1 MTTNQSTPDIAASI
15 VEQAEELVRLEVALA
30 KQELKELAIT
40 NAIAAG
46 SFAGA
51 GLLALLAILVAVP
64 VLLVVAIP
72 IHWLAAL
79 VWIVVYLVAALG
91 LYLFGRSKLH
101 LAMPERT
108 LASLKETRNWAIQ
121 QMRSRGR

>member
-1 MTTNQSTPDIAASI
+1 MTTDLSLHHRRRAPLSDELAAIPWLAKLDSS
-15 VEQAEELVRLEVALA
+15 QRALA
-30 KQELKELAIT
+30 

-46 SFAGA
+46 LFAGA
-51 GLLALLAILVAVP
+51 GLLAVLAILVAVP
-64 VLLVVAIP
+64 VLLVVVIP

-108 LASLKETRNWAIQ
+108 LNSLKETRNWAIQ